1 MNLVAESAR
10 WSSDDDQRLQV
21 FKAFYRGAVPEQR
34 RRLSEYIRAVAV
46 LSPADDEDSVAFGG
60 EIGCAGDRMLAVQVS
75 CSHLPDGPSAEVSPH
90 LLLAAMEA
98 WEQGEEFAPPDLFG

>member
-34 RRLSEYIRAVAV
+34 RRLSEYIRAVAI
-46 LSPADDEDSVAFGG
+46 LSPADVEDSVAFDGA
-60 EIGCAGDRMLAVQVS
+60 IGCAGDRTLAVRVS
-75 CSHLPDGPSAEVSPH
+75 CSHLPDGPSAVVSPH
-90 LLLAAMEA
+90 LLLAAIET
-98 WEQGEEFAPPDLFG
+98 WEQGEEFAPPDLIG